1 MVDRHPALPSRPSN
15 PGFRQEGADVTG
27 PGRTPSLPTGRAGGE
42 DLLAIPDAGRWRAG
56 VAEGAP
62 ELRQARILI
71 VDDEPTNLRLLAR
84 ALNRAGFSEVQGI
97 SNPFETL
104 PLFRSFRPDLVLL
117 DLHMPGLDGISL
129 LEQLRANI
137 PSETYLPILM
147 ITGDGRSEPR
157 RAALAQGASDFLV
170 KPFDPP
176 EVVLRI
182 QNMLETR
189 ALHLILQQQNER
201 LEVKVQAR
209 TRDLEESQLEVLER
223 LAVAAEFRDDDT
235 GRHTQRVAAVAEVLA
250 QALGLGGERVA
261 LLRRTA
267 PLHDV
272 GKIGIPDQILLK
284 PGRLSPEEF
293 DVMKTHTTIGSRI
306 LGGGRSALM
315 RMAELIARSHHE
327 RWDGAGYPDQL
338 SGEAIPIEARVLAV
352 ADFFDALTHAR
363 PYRPAWPLDRVRA
376 EILELRDRHFD
387 PRVVD
392 VFFGLECSER
402 ICE

>member
-1 MVDRHPALPSRPSN
+1 
-15 PGFRQEGADVTG
+15 
-27 PGRTPSLPTGRAGGE
+27 
-42 DLLAIPDAGRWRAG
+42 
-56 VAEGAP
+56 
-62 ELRQARILI
+62 
-71 VDDEPTNLRLLAR
+71 
-84 ALNRAGFSEVQGI
+84 
-97 SNPFETL
+97 
-104 PLFRSFRPDLVLL
+104 
-117 DLHMPGLDGISL
+117 
-129 LEQLRANI
+129 
-137 PSETYLPILM
+137 
-147 ITGDGRSEPR
+147 
-157 RAALAQGASDFLV
+157 
-170 KPFDPP
+170 
-176 EVVLRI
+176 
-182 QNMLETR
+182 
-189 ALHLILQQQNER
+189 
-201 LEVKVQAR
+201 
-209 TRDLEESQLEVLER
+209 VLER